1 MEKKSKVWIIVLA
14 VLLAVTLA
22 LGVFCKLELDAAN
35 EKYRASRDET
45 RALAGQVDQLTEE
58 LDQAKA
64 TQEAADPATQE
75 PTQKPTQGPSV
86 QPTEDTAAAL
96 TEEMETLRQENQRL
110 QAELDGKADVETQL
124 ADAQKELA
132 DTKAELAQAQAD
144 LESARTGHT
153 DTAAD
158 LETEKSARAQAESD
172 LEQARTELADTKAEL
187 AQVQADLE
195 SARTGH
201 TDTAADLEAEKSARA
216 QAESDLEQARTE
228 LADTKAELDAVRAE
242 LTQTQTKL
250 ADTQKAL
257 EAYRLAFAG
266 EEEGSRHS
274 ATALDETVQV
284 ASDGVTA
291 TYLLENTAASGNSLS
306 FRLEVAGEEVFAS
319 EKLAPGQSVTTF
331 QLEKPL
337 TAGEYE
343 GALTVITYGKDGVAS
358 SKMTTPVTVIVE

>member
-64 TQEAADPATQE
+64 TPEATDPA
-75 PTQKPTQGPSV
+75 TQKPTQEPSA

-201 TDTAADLEAEKSARA
+201 TDTAADLEAEKSART

-266 EEEGSRHS
+266 EEEAGSRHS

>member
-75 PTQKPTQGPSV
+75 PTQKPTQEPSA

-110 QAELDGKADVETQL
+110 QAELDGKADVETRL
-124 ADAQKELA
+124 ANAQTELA
-132 DTKAELAQAQAD
+132 DTKAELAQA
-144 LESARTGHT
+144 
-153 DTAAD
+153 
-158 LETEKSARAQAESD
+158 
-172 LEQARTELADTKAEL
+172 
-187 AQVQADLE
+187 QADLE

-274 ATALDETVQV
+274 ATALDQTVQV

-319 EKLAPGQSVTTF
+319 EKLAPGQSITTF
-331 QLEKPL
+331 QLENPL

-358 SKMTTPVTVIVE
+358 SKMTTPVTVSVE